1 MLVGTKAYEVTLQF
15 LLHLMQPQQGELRFF
30 AGLAELIFQGFAE
43 LVAAKDGIITL
54 SADLQHLCL
63 KGLKPRGLLLAGGL
77 SLLEGFGLGRRQML
91 VGSKAYEVTLQ
102 LLLHL
107 MQLQQGELRFFA
119 GLAELIFQGFAE
131 LVAAKDRLITL
142 SADLQHLC
150 LKGLKPRGLL
160 LAGGLSLLE
169 GFGLGRRQML
179 VGTKAYEV
187 TLQILLHLM
196 QLQQC

>member
-63 KGLKPRGLLLAGGL
+63 KSLKPRGLLLAGGL
-77 SLLEGFGLGRRQML
+77 GLLEGFGLGRRQLL
-91 VGSKAYEVTLQ
+91 VGTKAYEVTLQ

-107 MQLQQGELRFFA
+107 MQLQQGALRFLA
-119 GLAELIFQGFAE
+119 GL
-131 LVAAKDRLITL
+131 
-142 SADLQHLC
+142 H
-150 LKGLKPRGLL
+150 KGGVLL
-160 LAGGLSLLE
+160 LKLLV
-169 GFGLGRRQML
+169 GFGQSL
-179 VGTKAYEV
+179 EV
-187 TLQILLHLM
+187 V
-196 QLQQC
+196 LQQPVRLDKLLPEIRYLMSQSPGRAPCLEQPFR